1 MIIFAAQIIGGLILL
16 FLGGESLVRGAVS
29 VAEKL
34 RVPALIVGLTIVAYG
49 TSMPELVVSVKAA
62 TNDLADIALGN
73 IIGSNIS
80 NILLVLGVSALVFP
94 IRTDDILLKRE
105 GPLLIGITLLLL
117 AFASTSTISALDGG
131 ILLVLTFVYT
141 GYIIY
146 AAKVSR
152 SALPASQMQEI
163 QEQMGQTYSWLKS
176 LIFLA
181 AGFVLLIYGG
191 DLLVDGASS
200 LASAAGISEAVIAVT
215 IVALGTSAPEL
226 VTSLIAAYHKHSD
239 VALGNVIGSCL
250 FNIMGIMGVAPLFQ
264 QIDVNPKFMSFDFP
278 LLLVVTLL
286 LVIAMLTHKQISR
299 REGAFFAVM
308 YLIYIA
314 LQF

>member
-1 MIIFAAQIIGGLILL
+1 
-16 FLGGESLVRGAVS
+16 
-29 VAEKL
+29 
-34 RVPALIVGLTIVAYG
+34 
-49 TSMPELVVSVKAA
+49 
-62 TNDLADIALGN
+62 
-73 IIGSNIS
+73 
-80 NILLVLGVSALVFP
+80 
-94 IRTDDILLKRE
+94 
-105 GPLLIGITLLLL
+105 
-117 AFASTSTISALDGG
+117 
-131 ILLVLTFVYT
+131 
-141 GYIIY
+141 
-146 AAKVSR
+146 
-152 SALPASQMQEI
+152 
-163 QEQMGQTYSWLKS
+163 
-176 LIFLA
+176 
-181 AGFVLLIYGG
+181 
-191 DLLVDGASS
+191 
-200 LASAAGISEAVIAVT
+200 VIAVT